1 MGDNAVEKVG
11 RAIGIALHEASEPT
25 KEPSF
30 KRSNRALSGM
40 RCVAVGVGLGALAAT
55 KGVPFVRNAAMN
67 YLTSKALEA
76 SDQVPSP
83 PQAAA
88 DPATS
93 GGEASRPGGGYQSGA
108 SPPVTPSGRRAP
120 LPNRRTR

>member
-1 MGDNAVEKVG
+1 MGDSAVEKVG
-11 RAIGIALHEASEPT
+11 RAIGIALHEAAEPT
-25 KEPSF
+25 NEFSF

-40 RCVAVGVGLGALAAT
+40 RCVAIGVGLGALAAT
-55 KGVPFVRNAAMN
+55 KGVPFVKNAAMS

-76 SDQVPSP
+76 TDQVPSP
-83 PQAAA
+83 AQAAA

-93 GGEASRPGGGYQSGA
+93 GAEASAPGGGYQSGA

-120 LPNRRTR
+120 LPHRRTR

>member
-1 MGDNAVEKVG
+1 MGDSAVEKVG

-25 KEPSF
+25 NEPST
-30 KRSNRALSGM
+30 RSKRALSGM
-40 RCVAVGVGLGALAAT
+40 RCVAIGVGLGALAAT
-55 KGVPFVRNAAMN
+55 RGVPFVKNAAIN

-83 PQAAA
+83 PQATAG
-88 DPATS
+88 PATS
-93 GGEASRPGGGYQSGA
+93 GAKASRPGGGHQSGA
-108 SPPVTPSGRRAP
+108 SPPVTPSGRREP

>member
-1 MGDNAVEKVG
+1 MGDNAMEKVG

-25 KEPSF
+25 KEPL

-76 SDQVPSP
+76 SEQVPSP

-88 DPATS
+88 DPAS
-93 GGEASRPGGGYQSGA
+93 SRAEASRPRGGYQSGA